1 MTNKKKTYFV
11 QLIIYLL
18 SLTFFFFMRTCS
30 NNLEFLT
37 RIMKMTDS
45 NILNKD
51 LQMISIPEEIITTI
65 VMMTLWR

>member
-1 MTNKKKTYFV
+1 
-11 QLIIYLL
+11 
-18 SLTFFFFMRTCS
+18 MRTCS
-30 NNLEFLT
+30 NDLAFLT